1 MTLRD
6 FDFSAFLYLVTA
18 ARWTVILSLL
28 AFFGG
33 GALGLVIALL
43 RICPVKPLRQAMAG
57 YILVMQGTPALM
69 QLFVVYYGI
78 GLVGIR
84 PDPWVAAAYAFTVS
98 SSAFF
103 AEIWRGCI
111 QAIPR
116 GQWESARSL
125 GLSFTLTVRLVI
137 MPQALRIT
145 IAPTI
150 GYMVQI
156 IKGTSLASLIGFT
169 ELARAGQ
176 VINTMTF
183 EPARVFGSVALIYF
197 VLCWPLSYLSQRYE
211 RRIDRARG
219 DARISL
225 A

>member
-1 MTLRD
+1 MLRD
-6 FDFSAFLYLVTA
+6 FGPNEFLFLVTS
-18 ARWTVILSLL
+18 ARWTVVLSLL
-28 AFFGG
+28 AFAGG
-33 GALGLVIALL
+33 GLLGLVIALG
-43 RICPVKPLRQAMAG
+43 RVSPWRPLRLAMAG
-57 YILVMQGTPALM
+57 YIQVMQGTPALM
-69 QLFVVYYGI
+69 QLFLVYYGI
-78 GLVGIR
+78 GLFGIR
-84 PDPWVAAAYAFTVS
+84 PDPWVSAAYAFTVS

-111 QAIPR
+111 EAIPR

-125 GLSFTLTVRLVI
+125 GLTFPQILRLVVL
-137 MPQALRIT
+137 PQAFRIM
-145 IAPTI
+145 IPPTI

-176 VINTMTF
+176 VINTITF

-197 VLCWPLSYLSQRYE
+197 VLCWPLSYLSQRLE
-211 RRIDRARG
+211 RRIARTRG
-219 DARISL
+219 DAATL